1 MLLLTIVIKMLKM
14 YQYNWIIRALL
25 YEQLLINKYVY
36 KVEDVLKSKNKII

>member
-1 MLLLTIVIKMLKM
+1 M